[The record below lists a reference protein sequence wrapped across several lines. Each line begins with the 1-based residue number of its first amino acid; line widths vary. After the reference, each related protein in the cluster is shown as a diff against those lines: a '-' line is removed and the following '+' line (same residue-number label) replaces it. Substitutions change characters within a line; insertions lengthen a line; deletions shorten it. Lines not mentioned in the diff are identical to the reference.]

1 MRAGAQSP
9 RALAGADVRL
19 VDRGDLVG
27 AGGVVLRVLQL
38 EPGEGLDLVRE
49 LDGVVLAQHPRGL
62 GLSLNVEHAQ
72 PHQQPRV
79 KGGEDLRRLY
89 LGKRDAQLQQG
100 CRLLRPVLAV
110 SRQFD
115 FFQKVGELVPAGKDL
130 LLLVALHLP
139 MDELLEID
147 VVSVKGLVE
156 VHVDELVDRRCF
168 LELTEGESAE
178 YDVVSHL
185 VGEGADV
192 LLVLDQAGLVDFL
205 GLAQLVGFL
214 LDGQQEL
221 RNGCF
226 ERGLIGAADGFE
238 DVVIAEFEDP
248 A

>member
-1 MRAGAQSP
+1 
-9 RALAGADVRL
+9 
-19 VDRGDLVG
+19 
-27 AGGVVLRVLQL
+27 
-38 EPGEGLDLVRE
+38 
-49 LDGVVLAQHPRGL
+49 
-62 GLSLNVEHAQ
+62 
-72 PHQQPRV
+72 
-79 KGGEDLRRLY
+79 
-89 LGKRDAQLQQG
+89 
-100 CRLLRPVLAV
+100 
-110 SRQFD
+110 
-115 FFQKVGELVPAGKDL
+115 
-130 LLLVALHLP
+130 
-139 MDELLEID
+139 MDELLEIN

-156 VHVDELVDRRCF
+156 VHVDELVDSRCF
-168 LELTEGESAE
+168 LKLTEGEPAE